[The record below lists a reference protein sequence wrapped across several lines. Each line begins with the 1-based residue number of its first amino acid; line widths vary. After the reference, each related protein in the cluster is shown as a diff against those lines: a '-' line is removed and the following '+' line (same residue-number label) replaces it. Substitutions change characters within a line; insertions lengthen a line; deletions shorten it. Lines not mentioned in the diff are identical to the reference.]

1 MRVLIVGRPADRARL
16 RAMLPDDLFVVS
28 EAATLADARLDRS
41 HADAWLVLPARPPD
55 DDEHPPVE
63 DLTAREREVLELM
76 AEGFPNKRI
85 AVRLGISDQTAKF
98 HVASICAKLQAS
110 NRTEAVRIAIR
121 RGLVAI

>member
-1 MRVLIVGRPADRARL
+1 MQVLLVGTPADRARL
-16 RAMLPDDLFVVS
+16 RAMLPDDLFVAG
-28 EAATLADARLDRS
+28 EASTLAEARTVRP
-41 HADAWLVLPARPPD
+41 HADAWIVVPPRPTADRDNAPF
-55 DDEHPPVE
+55 EE
-63 DLTAREREVLELM
+63 LTPRERDVLELM

-85 AVRLGISDQTAKF
+85 ADRLRISDQTAKF